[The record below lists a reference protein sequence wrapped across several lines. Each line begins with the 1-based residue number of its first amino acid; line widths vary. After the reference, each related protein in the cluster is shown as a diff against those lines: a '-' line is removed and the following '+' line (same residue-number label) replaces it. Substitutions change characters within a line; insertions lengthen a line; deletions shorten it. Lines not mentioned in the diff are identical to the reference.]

1 MTLLKCRLHP
11 ILLEVEAE
19 LEEVRERILIVRV
32 DGHPLR
38 TLGGGIDRVE
48 ADSDFALKVAAD
60 CVQRQAEPLACFLVL
75 GTVVV
80 MPGIFRVRPVGL
92 EGISPPVHKET
103 EVIRHHTGRCFQTK
117 VAHSLLAEVR
127 RTAPQFHVG
136 GETIRVLCHV
146 AR

>member
-48 ADSDFALKVAAD
+48 ADSDFAFEVAAD
-60 CVQRQAEPLACFLVL
+60 CVRCQAEPLAGFLVG
-75 GTVVV
+75 GTIVV
-80 MPGIFRVRPVGL
+80 MPATSRVRPAGL
-92 EGISPPVHKET
+92 EGVGRPVHKET
-103 EVIRHHTGRCFQTK
+103 EAIRHHAGGRF
-117 VAHSLLAEVR
+117 
-127 RTAPQFHVG
+127 
-136 GETIRVLCHV
+136 
-146 AR
+146 